1 MSQTILG
8 TFSTR
13 HGARE
18 AAQELVQLGILPE
31 QVSLLPPMSPSDH
44 PPDNPDVIAAD
55 QDAQPVVVSVR
66 VEDAAAEDVLR
77 ALRACRAEH
86 LESRS
91 HDAAGSHFERFRQE
105 AEPYTA
111 SEYRQ
116 EETIVRPESPST
128 PLPGRRP

>member
-8 TFSTR
+8 TFTDR
-13 HGARE
+13 RRARE
-18 AAQELVQLGILPE
+18 AAEELAQLGILPE
-31 QVSLLPPMSPSDH
+31 QVSLLPPVTNTDH
-44 PPDNPDVIAAD
+44 ALDNPDVIAAE
-55 QDAQPVVVSVR
+55 QDSQPVVVSAQ

-77 ALRACRAEH
+77 ALRACGAERV
-86 LESRS
+86 EARS
-91 HDAAGSHFERFRQE
+91 HSTTAPQFAAFRQE

-128 PLPGRRP
+128 PPPGRRP